1 MLIGKPLMQRINLL
15 MTVALTNSTLGA
27 TSMDTAAF
35 WRIPTRVG
43 SLGTT
48 KLTGLDRP
56 GKLDQNA
63 PVREK
68 DRDALGSAEYTKERS
83 SSG

>member
-15 MTVALTNSTLGA
+15 TTVALTNFIRAAMNTVS
-27 TSMDTAAF
+27 AAF

-48 KLTGLDRP
+48 KLTRLDRP
-56 GKLDQNA
+56 G
-63 PVREK
+63 
-68 DRDALGSAEYTKERS
+68 
-83 SSG
+83 